1 MISYRPSW
9 SRWLAQRARRLL
21 FAGYEAAN
29 LTLAR
34 AADRWVYRADGRRDA
49 AGPSTRLM
57 HLALPRA
64 ERPSRAVAPEGD
76 VNTVTGTEEWRA
88 FFQRRLALFGF
99 CLFVLAGVSWFL
111 LGLAYLFTPPD
122 QLAGHSPFSAGGA
135 LHLTNALLAGALW
148 WATRSTAR
156 SGREL
161 HALDTGVSL
170 GLIAVWG
177 LSGLTLPVDIGGFVA
192 LLSFT
197 LGTLARAVVVPSTAR
212 RTLLIG
218 VLGGATLIT
227 FTYLRLGSSG
237 SVVAGTV
244 DSVVAGVVAT
254 SCWVLSGV
262 TVGTLASHTI
272 FGLRQEVQ
280 QARVF
285 GQYTLEAKIGTGGR
299 GDVWRARHALLRRP
313 TAVKLLPPDRVG
325 DAAIQRFEREVQLMA
340 RLTHPNTVA
349 IYDYGRTRDG
359 IFYYA
364 MELLEG
370 TDLERLVTEQGPQPA
385 ERVVHVLIQI
395 CGALAEAH
403 DLGLV
408 HRDIKPANVLL
419 SPRRHEQEF
428 AKLLDFGLVEPI
440 EAGADAALTGLDTL
454 AGTPLYIAPEAIQSP
469 DTVGPRS
476 DLYSLGALAWFLL
489 VGHPPF
495 EGSSMVEICGQHLHA
510 LPRRPSV
517 ALRSSVP
524 SELEDIVLS
533 CLEKNPED
541 RPLDA
546 RVLRRQLEQ
555 CKLAELWT
563 EERAIEWWNTR
574 GVGVSSA
581 PPAPDSEPALEQ
593 PPTLVSDDAPRAP

>member
-1 MISYRPSW
+1 M
-9 SRWLAQRARRLL
+9 
-21 FAGYEAAN
+21 
-29 LTLAR
+29 
-34 AADRWVYRADGRRDA
+34 
-49 AGPSTRLM
+49 RLM
-57 HLALPRA
+57 HLALPRS
-64 ERPSRAVAPEGD
+64 ERPPRPVASGSSGD
-76 VNTVTGTEEWRA
+76 VGTVTGTEEWRE
-88 FFQRRLALFGF
+88 FFQRRLSLFGF
-99 CLFVLAGVSWFL
+99 CLFVLVGASWFL

-122 QLAGHSPFSAGGA
+122 QLEAHSPFSAGGA
-135 LHLTNALLAGALW
+135 LHLTIALLAGALW
-148 WATRSTAR
+148 WATRDVPR

-177 LSGLTLPVDIGGFVA
+177 LWGLTLPVGIGGFVA

-197 LGTLARAVVVPSTAR
+197 LGTLARAIVVPSTAR

-218 VLGGATLIT
+218 VLGGAMLIAFT
-227 FTYLRLGSSG
+227 FLRLGSSG
-237 SVVAGTV
+237 SVVG
-244 DSVVAGVVAT
+244 GVVAT

-285 GQYTLEAKIGTGGR
+285 GQYTLEAKIGEGGM
-299 GDVWRARHALLRRP
+299 GDVWRAHHALLRRP
-313 TAVKLLPPDRVG
+313 TAVKLLPPERVG
-325 DAAIQRFEREVQLMA
+325 DTAIQRFEREVQLMA

-370 TDLERLVTEQGPQPA
+370 TDLERLVAEHGAQPA

-419 SPRRHEQEF
+419 SPRRNEQEF
-428 AKLLDFGLVEPI
+428 AKLLDFGLVKPI
-440 EAGADAALTGLDTL
+440 EAGADAALTGVNTL
-454 AGTPLYIAPEAIQSP
+454 AGTPLYMAPEAIQSP
-469 DTVGPRS
+469 DAVGPRS

-495 EGSSMVEICGQHLHA
+495 EGSSIVEVCGQHLHA

-533 CLEKNPED
+533 CLEKNAED
-541 RPLDA
+541 RPADA

-555 CKLAELWT
+555 CSLAEQWT

-581 PPAPDSEPALEQ
+581 PPAADSEPAPEQ
-593 PPTLVSDDAPRAP
+593 PLALDLDARAS